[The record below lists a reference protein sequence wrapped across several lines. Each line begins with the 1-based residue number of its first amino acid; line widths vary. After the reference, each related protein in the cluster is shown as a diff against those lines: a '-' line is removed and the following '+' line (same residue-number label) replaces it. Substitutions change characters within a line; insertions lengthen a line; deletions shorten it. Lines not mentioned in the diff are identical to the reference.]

1 VRKSIERVS
10 SPIVSAGHRR
20 DAPDLE
26 PRVGV
31 QRSSAC
37 VFAPARTNPQD
48 PPCVPAAITKQG
60 FRNAGLTLLPTCPL
74 LCGAV
79 QPGQFMRHD
88 DKRISGPAPSAYA
101 FQAML
106 LQVPVRISVGY
117 NRPWSSRATLRRVGL
132 GSQEASSSFWISS
145 YRAPRD
151 IELGLSDHRH
161 SLPWIAFASAFASVV
176 RAIKIVR
183 CLASRTLRTRLAR
196 PKAGKAMRLWHL
208 RRSLKAAVTH
218 IATKPPRE

>member
-1 VRKSIERVS
+1 MRRISNRG
-10 SPIVSAGHRR
+10 SAFKGHQH
-20 DAPDLE
+20 
-26 PRVGV
+26 VC
-31 QRSSAC
+31 S
-37 VFAPARTNPQD
+37 
-48 PPCVPAAITKQG
+48 
-60 FRNAGLTLLPTCPL
+60 LLPGRIHTTRHPFELLSQSRDSGMQVWPLLSTCPL

-101 FQAML
+101 IQAML